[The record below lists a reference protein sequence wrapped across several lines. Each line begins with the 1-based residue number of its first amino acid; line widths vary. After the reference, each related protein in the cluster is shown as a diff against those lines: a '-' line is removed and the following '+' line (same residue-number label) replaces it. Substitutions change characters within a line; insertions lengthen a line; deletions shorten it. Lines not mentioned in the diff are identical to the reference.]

1 MGVGKALTF
10 SIAMTKINVGVVGL
24 HFGHEIITDHLIAG
38 GAAPYFRLI
47 AVCDRI
53 RSKSDEIA
61 ARYGVRACYD
71 VADMLANPQLE
82 AICLMTGPAGRA
94 RLIEQIL
101 NAGKHVMT
109 TKPFEVDA
117 DAGLAVL
124 RMARER
130 GLAVHLNSPAPQLWP
145 GLARIKQWEREFNLG
160 RPIAARADVW
170 SKYHETADGSWYD
183 NPEQC
188 PVAPIFRIGIY
199 LINDLISIFGQPEL
213 VSVMHSRMATG
224 RPTPD
229 NAQLGIRFKSGA
241 LANVFASFSVDDG
254 QRWLNPMTI
263 NYENGSVYC
272 NVLPNISDSP
282 RNKPELTLVTRRDG
296 KPVRRTVV
304 VHSGP
309 EDYQWD
315 AFYKAIRGEKIEN
328 ETSSEQIAS
337 GVRVIEAMERADK
350 SGRVEKVK
358 CDSSL
363 NGARSSHDCGKR
375 LSLQTQGVH

>member
-1 MGVGKALTF
+1 MNK
-10 SIAMTKINVGVVGL
+10 KINVGVVGL
-24 HFGHEIITDHLIAG
+24 HFGHEIITNHLVG
-38 GAAPYFRLI
+38 GEAAPYFRLA

-53 RSKSDEIA
+53 QSKADAIA
-61 ARYGVRACYD
+61 ARHGVSACYD
-71 VADMLANPQLE
+71 VADMLANPELE

-94 RLIEQIL
+94 RILEQII

-117 DAGLAVL
+117 DAALAVL
-124 RMARER
+124 RRARER
-130 GLAVHLNSPAPQLWP
+130 GLAIQLNSPAPQLWP
-145 GLARIKQWEREFNLG
+145 GLAQIKRWESEFDLG

-170 SKYHETADGSWYD
+170 SKYHEIADGSWYD

-272 NVLPNISDSP
+272 NVLPNISKSP
-282 RNKPELTLVTRRDG
+282 RTNPELILVTRQDG
-296 KPVRRTVV
+296 KPVRQSVV
-304 VHSGP
+304 VDSGP
-309 EDYQWD
+309 EDYQWE
-315 AFYKAIRGEKIEN
+315 AFHRAIRGEMIKD
-328 ETSSEQIAS
+328 ETSPEQIVA
-337 GVRVIEAMERADK
+337 GIRVIEAMVHADK

-358 CDSSL
+358 IDSGL
-363 NGARSSHDCGKR
+363 NGARSSHDIGEKSPA
-375 LSLQTQGVH
+375 LHLLEANA